1 MGLMDGLSGWLR
13 QIIAV
18 LLLASIID
26 LLLPNRTMQRYVR
39 LVAGL
44 FVLLTVA
51 TPALSWMKGDFA
63 NKLADGIDTVVKSPQ
78 GAPDQ
83 LAMIEAEGERLRGK
97 QSQQAANLVSAR
109 LAAAIRTDVELNEER
124 AVRSVD
130 VQTAESKDGQW
141 TVTGVK
147 VVLEGD
153 ENAESANRPGDIA
166 AMKGIE
172 PITDVDIRVDVGGE
186 ILRDHESDSD
196 RANGDDK
203 AVEAMAEE
211 NRPDRETEN
220 RVVSLV
226 SKKFGIASA
235 LIKVTQASD
244 ALSATSAGGA
254 RR

>member
-1 MGLMDGLSGWLR
+1 MDGLSGWLR

-51 TPALSWMKGDFA
+51 TPALNWMKGDFA
-63 NKLADGIDTVVKSPQ
+63 SKLADGIETVASSPQ
-78 GAPDQ
+78 GSPDQ
-83 LAMIEAEGERLRGK
+83 LAMIEAEGERLRSR
-97 QSQQAANLVSAR
+97 QSQQAASLVSVR
-109 LAAAIRTDVELNEER
+109 LAAAIRSDVELSEQR

-130 VQTAESKDGQW
+130 VQTAEDKDGNW

-147 VVLEGD
+147 VVLEGKD
-153 ENAESANRPGDIA
+153 GSETASARGNIA
-166 AMKGIE
+166 AMNDID
-172 PITDVDIRVDVGGE
+172 PIADVDIRVEVGSESGSNRESNGE
-186 ILRDHESDSD
+186 EE
-196 RANGDDK
+196 

-220 RVVSLV
+220 RVVSHV
-226 SKKFGIASA
+226 SNKFGIASA
-235 LIKVTQASD
+235 LIEVSQVSDSQPAAS
-244 ALSATSAGGA
+244 TGRA

>member
-63 NKLADGIDTVVKSPQ
+63 GKLADGIDTVVKSPQ

-83 LAMIEAEGERLRGK
+83 LAMIEAEGKRLRGK
-97 QSQQAANLVSAR
+97 QSQQAANLISSR
-109 LAAAIRTDVELNEER
+109 LAAAIRSDVELGERR

-130 VQTAESKDGQW
+130 AQTAEGKDGYW

-147 VVLEGD
+147 VVLEGED
-153 ENAESANRPGDIA
+153 GSEAVSGRGNIA
-166 AMKGIE
+166 AMNDID
-172 PITDVDIRVDVGGE
+172 PIADVDIRVEIGGDSAGD
-186 ILRDHESDSD
+186 RES
-196 RANGDDK
+196 NGEK
-203 AVEAMAEE
+203 ELEAMAEE
-211 NRPDRETEN
+211 NPLDRETEN

-226 SKKFGIASA
+226 SNKFGIASA
-235 LIKVTQASD
+235 LIEVSQVSD
-244 ALSATSAGGA
+244 SRPSAAGRA

>member
-1 MGLMDGLSGWLR
+1 MDGLAGWLR

-51 TPALSWMKGDFA
+51 TPVLSWMKGDFVG
-63 NKLADGIDTVVKSPQ
+63 KLADGIDTVAKSPQ

-83 LAMIEAEGERLRGK
+83 LAMIEAQGERLRGR
-97 QSQQAANLVSAR
+97 QSEQAANLVSTR
-109 LAAAIRTDVELNEER
+109 LAAAIRSDIELSEER

-130 VQTAESKDGQW
+130 VQTAQGKDGNW
-141 TVTGVK
+141 TITGIK

-153 ENAESANRPGDIA
+153 DGLEAALPRGNIA
-166 AMKGIE
+166 AVRGVD
-172 PITDVDIRVDVGGE
+172 PIADVDIRVEVGGE
-186 ILRDHESDSD
+186 REPDRESKGEDG
-196 RANGDDK
+196 AF
-203 AVEAMAEE
+203 EAMAEQEE
-211 NRPDRETEN
+211 NRLDRETEN

-226 SKKFGIASA
+226 SNKFGIASA
-235 LIKVTQASD
+235 LIEVSQVSDSQPATQA
-244 ALSATSAGGA
+244 GRA

>member
-1 MGLMDGLSGWLR
+1 MDGLSGWLR

-51 TPALSWMKGDFA
+51 TPVLGWMKGDFA
-63 NKLADGIDTVVKSPQ
+63 SKLADGIDTVVQSPTR
-78 GAPDQ
+78 APDQ

-109 LAAAIRTDVELNEER
+109 LAAEIRSDIELNEER

-130 VQTAESKDGQW
+130 VQTAQGKDGNW
-141 TVTGVK
+141 TITGIK
-147 VVLEGD
+147 VVLEGED
-153 ENAESANRPGDIA
+153 GTEAASPRGNIA
-166 AMKGIE
+166 AMSDID
-172 PITDVDIRVDVGGE
+172 PIAEVDIRVEVGGE
-186 ILRDHESDSD
+186 RGLGRES
-196 RANGDDK
+196 NGEE
-203 AVEAMAEE
+203 EALQATAEE
-211 NRPDRETEN
+211 NRLDRETEN

-226 SKKFGIASA
+226 SNKFGIASA
-235 LIKVTQASD
+235 LIEVTQASD
-244 ALSATSAGGA
+244 LQSAAQGGRA

>member
-1 MGLMDGLSGWLR
+1 MDGLAGWLR

-51 TPALSWMKGDFA
+51 TPVLSWMKGDFA
-63 NKLADGIDTVVKSPQ
+63 LRLADGIDTVTKSPQ

-83 LAMIEAEGERLRGK
+83 LAMIEAQGERLRGR
-97 QSQQAANLVSAR
+97 QSEQAANLVSTR
-109 LAAAIRTDVELNEER
+109 LAAAIRSDIELSEER

-130 VQTAESKDGQW
+130 VQTAQGKDGNW
-141 TVTGVK
+141 TITGIK
-147 VVLEGD
+147 VVLEGED
-153 ENAESANRPGDIA
+153 GLEAASTRGNIA
-166 AMKGIE
+166 AVRGVD
-172 PITDVDIRVDVGGE
+172 PIADVDIRVEIGGE
-186 ILRDHESDSD
+186 REPDRESKGEDG
-196 RANGDDK
+196 AF
-203 AVEAMAEE
+203 EAMAEQEE
-211 NRPDRETEN
+211 NRLDRETEN

-226 SKKFGIASA
+226 SNKFGIASA
-235 LIKVTQASD
+235 LIEVSQVSDSQPATQA
-244 ALSATSAGGA
+244 GRA